1 MKHIYKKT
9 QSFFAILLV
18 ICLCTNSFIN
28 VFAEE
33 SKAATY
39 EITVNEVKNGL
50 LSADKM
56 TAGEEETI
64 TLSAELEE
72 GYALYAWT
80 VTDKEGKE
88 IEVNE
93 NAFKM
98 PASDVTVSARIY
110 TAEIVE
116 LMNLLDEI
124 DAMDP
129 TLYTEESWDN
139 LSSARESIKDPTQL
153 GKYASMMTERLQSLI
168 DELILVDKTATYEI
182 TVNEVENGLL
192 SADKM
197 TAGEEETIT
206 LSAELEEGY
215 ALYAWTVTDKEGKE
229 IEVNENAFKMP
240 ASDVTVSAR
249 IYTAEIVELMNL
261 LDEIDAMDPTLY
273 TEESW
278 DNLSS
283 ARESIKDPTQLGK
296 YASMMTE
303 RLQSL
308 IDELVLVE
316 KDTGDSE
323 FKLED
328 GYYILPVSSYDNVE
342 KTITGDLGSAAHV
355 APGFNNRAMLKVSGG
370 KYEITLRILFGNKV
384 NGIGALKEENFNG
397 SIMHDAN
404 HTWAKYTGNKCWF
417 DIGIGEKEGANEEN
431 NTYWKDFDST
441 WNENYNTYDVT
452 FAVDDISK
460 DFLMYLNYDITST
473 ISSSI
478 LEVVDFNEY
487 AAKKVDMEEYKSIEN
502 IAYSLYGRI
511 NAIGCDDYIS
521 ETLEWCVQSD
531 SAYAKICFEEAAS
544 EKYSIVAG
552 SKSADAVAIENNC
565 FNIEFNLNNF
575 NDIILGRTF
584 YIKET
589 NNEDGTSASL
599 YLTLYPEIEEAEN
612 IELTEQITGSKII
625 TNTDIL
631 SEKATLT
638 ASEILDDTES
648 VNDPYT
654 VIYNNLGSSYKN
666 IYMYK
671 WSILYPNG
679 TESMNMSEP
688 VQMKFKIP
696 ESWNADAVQLFGYYE
711 NYGFDPTVEGDL
723 EEDEEGN
730 KYFTITTST
739 LGWYAL
745 YETKDMSA
753 SGAELEDGTYS
764 VPVSVYHLTTEG
776 QLSMADRCL
785 GDNATIVVMDS
796 EKYLYMDYTA
806 VTQMELTSYMT
817 KMWIYGDDM
826 QMEGNKPTG
835 TLNPVIFTSYYK
847 NEDGT
852 YLTDDFNQGTLNY
865 YPKEGYVRL
874 VSDEAQWP
882 ARFKVPIM
890 DAIGGGNFEQD
901 AWLTLDWANA
911 EKTSDATPDAPI
923 KDALGEM
930 LSIAETAVK
939 EEYTPATWSV
949 LEEAYKTAK
958 DIYEKNSSTEE
969 KEKAYTS
976 LRDAVDALEKPEA
989 MELEPGVYTV
999 EDSFDQGDGVT
1010 QTRLLVSEN
1019 ETKVYLT
1026 LNGVKEFYYYDTEN
1040 AKYTE
1045 PELETGEDS
1054 EGNQVIE
1061 RAVITYAST
1070 PSLISVKYLTGDDET
1085 VTGSLTL
1092 NDCTKQE
1099 VTKEALA
1106 AALEQAT
1113 KIVEAAAQAPE
1124 DYDGEKIDAL
1134 VQAIAAATKVN
1145 SDPVAIQTEV
1155 DEQVSALEKAAAEA
1169 GGNTD
1174 EERTALEAAITAANG
1189 EAAKEDVYTASSIT
1203 ELKDLIASAQELLNG
1218 TPTASQIEAM
1228 TLRIQTFLEEGL
1240 ILKADFTKLQEL
1252 YDTAVKTA
1260 ENADESYSGYANLTE
1275 IIKQAET
1282 ILNNSDASQSEVDSM
1297 AEALT
1302 LAISALDDSVE
1313 KEDLRGLAEQAE
1325 KLISDGNYSGCTQ
1338 ATQELLNASLEAAR
1352 AVLAD
1357 PAATQS
1363 EVNKH
1368 YDMLLAADAAMVK
1381 EQTGLADGIYEA
1393 DATVLHAADTD
1404 GTQLSMANS
1413 AVDKPVQVIVE
1424 NGIPKA
1430 IRLSFHALT
1439 TTGLT
1444 GYLGNLWYFPGYR
1457 DAAVPNGQTPVQA
1470 EVETWYTDEEI
1481 GEDPYADYMDG
1492 EQYPKSMLIPIESDG
1507 NGVYYTEYWIQ
1518 VFVPVM
1524 EYINTGSGTQ
1534 YARLKL
1540 EIDDWSDMKQI
1551 SGTVNTDKEELQKQ
1565 LQVLKDFLEAI
1576 SKEDADPSREDFRTE
1591 DLAVLEAV
1599 ITAGT
1604 SADENMNIGQELV
1617 DSTVKALAAAETL
1630 FASES
1635 IESDKTALNEAIAKA
1650 EEALGL
1656 ENVVYTEASR
1666 QNLEWILNAAK
1677 VVAGNASAEQA
1688 QITWWTTRLEQA
1700 VENLALISA
1709 DKTELAAALET
1720 AEERLKETD
1729 LYTGASLDVLR
1740 SLYERAQELYD
1751 NAGSTQED
1759 VDKYAAMLNYYVESM
1774 IPVQEG
1780 ETFRDGLYSML
1791 LTASNMAG
1799 RENSF
1804 TDSTLNALKAAIK
1817 AADAVYQDE
1826 DATQAE
1832 INEQASKLYY
1842 AILALEAKP
1851 AETPGTGTGD
1861 GGSGND
1867 NNDDGNNGGNTDLDI
1882 ENLADGVYSI
1892 YGEMVKTDKTSESMS
1907 NAAVNHTIKLTVKDG
1922 KYYITMNFNGLQY
1935 AGQYGYLKDLQY
1947 FLTGYTTNQYG
1958 VPQGNLADVT
1968 IDSYQTDSDGNRI
1981 SDSFGTDYP
1990 DYVTFELIP
1999 EALEDGFVPLQVFV
2013 PIMESIADGTG
2024 TQAVYLKLDWSS
2036 LKLTEADDPN
2046 FEDDG
2051 NNDDNNNSDNNN
2063 DNGNGG
2069 SGLSGGSGLGNN
2081 TLGSTLGGSSLGGS
2095 SLGGSSLGGSSLGGS
2110 GLKSGSSLTGASSVK
2125 TDDTSSDISGWAAVL
2140 AIGCMVLL
2148 VGVMEKRSQKKNKG
2162 I

>member
-1 MKHIYKKT
+1 MSNESLMEQYGEQWLTFLQNRIDALEEIETEPTIKEKLEEKI
-9 QSFFAILLV
+9 
-18 ICLCTNSFIN
+18 
-28 VFAEE
+28 AEIE
-33 SKAATY
+33 SLDASKYTEDSYQAAQDAATA
-39 EITVNEVKNGL
+39 IKSNMSNESL
-50 LSADKM
+50 M
-56 TAGEEETI
+56 EQYGEQWLT
-64 TLSAELEE
+64 
-72 GYALYAWT
+72 
-80 VTDKEGKE
+80 
-88 IEVNE
+88 
-93 NAFKM
+93 F
-98 PASDVTVSARIY
+98 
-110 TAEIVE
+110 
-116 LMNLLDEI
+116 
-124 DAMDP
+124 
-129 TLYTEESWDN
+129 
-139 LSSARESIKDPTQL
+139 
-153 GKYASMMTERLQSLI
+153 LQ
-168 DELILVDKTATYEI
+168 
-182 TVNEVENGLL
+182 N
-192 SADKM
+192 
-197 TAGEEETIT
+197 
-206 LSAELEEGY
+206 
-215 ALYAWTVTDKEGKE
+215 
-229 IEVNENAFKMP
+229 
-240 ASDVTVSAR
+240 R
-249 IYTAEIVELMNL
+249 
-261 LDEIDAMDPTLY
+261 
-273 TEESW
+273 
-278 DNLSS
+278 
-283 ARESIKDPTQLGK
+283 
-296 YASMMTE
+296 
-303 RLQSL
+303 
-308 IDELVLVE
+308 IDELVEVE
-316 KDTGDSE
+316 NTDTDIQ
-323 FKLED
+323 LED
-328 GYYILPVSSYDNVE
+328 GYYVVPINVTNGINYSNTAQLTGDKLKTALLKVE
-342 KTITGDLGSAAHV
+342 NGEITITLCVGQDEISTAFKILKDDSYSIAEDASSQPWV
-355 APGFNNRAMLKVSGG
+355 STDTIFNNDEYWRDDVSIEADETFNRKYISFPVTEFKQSIILAQERGG
-370 KYEITLRILFGNKV
+370 NAYLFWITPEYSVAERLPDITE
-384 NGIGALKEENFNG
+384 NGEYSWTYSL
-397 SIMHDAN
+397 
-404 HTWAKYTGNKCWF
+404 
-417 DIGIGEKEGANEEN
+417 N
-431 NTYWKDFDST
+431 NTFESPAA
-441 WNENYNTYDVT
+441 TYQS
-452 FAVDDISK
+452 A
-460 DFLMYLNYDITST
+460 
-473 ISSSI
+473 
-478 LEVVDFNEY
+478 
-487 AAKKVDMEEYKSIEN
+487 
-502 IAYSLYGRI
+502 I
-511 NAIGCDDYIS
+511 NASVADYIS
-521 ETLEWCVQSD
+521 QLFEDTVQVEVSD
-531 SAYAKICFEEAAS
+531 GK
-544 EKYSIVAG
+544 
-552 SKSADAVAIENNC
+552 AVATFTLSENGSNWVKQLHLMSCNTGSNTSSWYISRKEADYTEISVEDNSFQIEFDFSNYYDLAFGKTIRVLADGHENHGGHTQDYYYFGTVRLSETSGEKVVLTDEESGIQYITTTKNISSNAQLSVKDTSENSEIHSQVQYWLDDSVRYWDGWIIDVVNESGGALSVTQNGQLNIPIPSEYDTSLLRVYRLGDEGIWLNEITNYTIENGCVVISTNKMGTYV
-565 FNIEFNLNNF
+565 LAQ
-575 NDIILGRTF
+575 DI
-584 YIKET
+584 
-589 NNEDGTSASL
+589 S
-599 YLTLYPEIEEAEN
+599 
-612 IELTEQITGSKII
+612 
-625 TNTDIL
+625 TDIDG
-631 SEKATLT
+631 SD
-638 ASEILDDTES
+638 LD
-648 VNDPYT
+648 
-654 VIYNNLGSSYKN
+654 
-666 IYMYK
+666 
-671 WSILYPNG
+671 
-679 TESMNMSEP
+679 
-688 VQMKFKIP
+688 
-696 ESWNADAVQLFGYYE
+696 
-711 NYGFDPTVEGDL
+711 
-723 EEDEEGN
+723 
-730 KYFTITTST
+730 
-739 LGWYAL
+739 
-745 YETKDMSA
+745 
-753 SGAELEDGTYS
+753 DGTYTVDVTVWHMTMDQS
-764 VPVSVYHLTTEG
+764 
-776 QLSMADRCL
+776 SMASQAVVSPATLIVD
-785 GDNATIVVMDS
+785 GD
-796 EKYLYMDYTA
+796 EKTLYLDFKSVGQSVGEQGFTG
-806 VTQMELTSYMT
+806 YMT
-817 KMWIYGDDM
+817 DMWVYDSDVTYSAGGYPQGDM
-826 QMEGNKPTG
+826 YSVT
-835 TLNPVIFTSYYK
+835 VYSYYK
-847 NEDGT
+847 NEDGSFMT
-852 YLTDDFNQGTLNY
+852 DVYNEGTIKYYPEKAYFVLPTDDAEF
-865 YPKEGYVRL
+865 PVRF
-874 VSDEAQWP
+874 Q
-882 ARFKVPIM
+882 VPVM
-890 DAIGGGNFEQD
+890 DAIAGGDEPKD
-901 AWLTLDWANA
+901 ARFRIDYSSA
-911 EKTSDATPDAPI
+911 ELISEDTPDAPI
-923 KDALGEM
+923 CDALAAM
-930 LSIAETAVK
+930 ISVAETAVQ
-939 EEYTPATWSV
+939 EEYTQDSWDA
-949 LEEAYKTAK
+949 LESAYNTAK
-958 DIYEKNSSTEE
+958 EVCGNESVDAAQMEE
-969 KEKAYTS
+969 AYTS

-1106 AALEQAT
+1106 AALDQAN
-1113 KIVEAAAQAPE
+1113 KIVEAAAETPE

-1134 VQAIAAATKVN
+1134 VQAVAAATKVN

-1189 EAAKEDVYTASSIT
+1189 EAAKEDIYTASSIT

-1313 KEDLRGLAEQAE
+1313 KEELRGLAEQAE

-1352 AVLAD
+1352 AVLSD

-1381 EQTGLADGIYEA
+1381 EQTGLADGIYEV

-1424 NGIPKA
+1424 NGVPKA

-1524 EYINTGSGTQ
+1524 EYINTGSGIQ

-1591 DLAVLEAV
+1591 DLAVLETA

-1604 SADENMNIGQELV
+1604 AADKNMNIGQELV

-1867 NNDDGNNGGNTDLDI
+1867 NNDDGNNDGNTDLDI
-1882 ENLADGVYSI
+1882 KNLADGVYSI

-1935 AGQYGYLKDLQY
+1935 SGQYGYLKDLQY

-1958 VPQGNLADVT
+1958 VPQGDLADVT
-1968 IDSYQTDSDGNRI
+1968 IDSYQTDEDGNRV

-2036 LKLTEADDPN
+2036 LKLTEADDPD

-2051 NNDDNNNSDNNN
+2051 NNDNNNNNN
-2063 DNGNGG
+2063 NNNGNGNGG

-2110 GLKSGSSLTGASSVK
+2110 SLKSGSSLTGASSVK
-2125 TDDTSSDISGWAAVL
+2125 TDDISSDISGWAAVL
-2140 AIGCMVLL
+2140 AIGCMALL
-2148 VGVMEKRSQKKNKG
+2148 VGVLEKRSQKKNKG
-2162 I
+2162 M

>member
-1 MKHIYKKT
+1 MQYTTIFNGRMLKATPIILSSRRTDILMKVKRWKKCFYALLL
-9 QSFFAILLV
+9 SFTLALSTF
-18 ICLCTNSFIN
+18 N
-28 VFAEE
+28 VPGMFL
-33 SKAATY
+33 S
-39 EITVNEVKNGL
+39 TVN
-50 LSADKM
+50 A
-56 TAGEEETI
+56 
-64 TLSAELEE
+64 AEKS
-72 GYALYAWT
+72 T
-80 VTDKEGKE
+80 
-88 IEVNE
+88 
-93 NAFKM
+93 
-98 PASDVTVSARIY
+98 
-110 TAEIVE
+110 
-116 LMNLLDEI
+116 LDEI
-124 DAMDP
+124 KELLAYIDSLNEDD
-129 TLYTEESWDN
+129 YTPESWEA
-139 LSSARESIKDPTQL
+139 LMQVRESIVDPDQFPENLQPTILEQL
-153 GKYASMMTERLQSLI
+153 QK
-168 DELILVDKTATYEI
+168 LVD
-182 TVNEVENGLL
+182 GL
-192 SADKM
+192 
-197 TAGEEETIT
+197 EP
-206 LSAELEEGY
+206 AEKS
-215 ALYAWTVTDKEGKE
+215 T
-229 IEVNENAFKMP
+229 
-240 ASDVTVSAR
+240 
-249 IYTAEIVELMNL
+249 
-261 LDEIDAMDPTLY
+261 LDEIKELLAHIDSLNEDDY
-273 TEESW
+273 TPESW
-278 DNLSS
+278 EALMQV
-283 ARESIKDPTQLGK
+283 RESIVDPDQFPENLQATILEQLQK
-296 YASMMTE
+296 
-303 RLQSL
+303 LV
-308 IDELVLVE
+308 DELE
-316 KDTGDSE
+316 PAAIKPSGN
-323 FKLED
+323 FQLED
-328 GYYILPVSSYDNVE
+328 GYYSVE
-342 KTITGDLGSAAHV
+342 
-355 APGFNNRAMLKVSGG
+355 LKD
-370 KYEITLRILFGNKV
+370 YAT
-384 NGIGALKEENFNG
+384 
-397 SIMHDAN
+397 
-404 HTWAKYTGNKCWF
+404 
-417 DIGIGEKEGANEEN
+417 GEK
-431 NTYWKDFDST
+431 
-441 WNENYNTYDVT
+441 
-452 FAVDDISK
+452 
-460 DFLMYLNYDITST
+460 ITDGNLVNRPRT
-473 ISSSI
+473 IG
-478 LEVVDFNEY
+478 L
-487 AAKKVDMEEYKSIEN
+487 
-502 IAYSLYGRI
+502 
-511 NAIGCDDYIS
+511 
-521 ETLEWCVQSD
+521 SD
-531 SAYAKICFEEAAS
+531 HAM
-544 EKYSIVAG
+544 
-552 SKSADAVAIENNC
+552 
-565 FNIEFNLNNF
+565 
-575 NDIILGRTF
+575 
-584 YIKET
+584 IK
-589 NNEDGTSASL
+589 A
-599 YLTLYPEIEEAEN
+599 
-612 IELTEQITGSKII
+612 
-625 TNTDIL
+625 
-631 SEKATLT
+631 
-638 ASEILDDTES
+638 
-648 VNDPYT
+648 
-654 VIYNNLGSSYKN
+654 
-666 IYMYK
+666 
-671 WSILYPNG
+671 
-679 TESMNMSEP
+679 
-688 VQMKFKIP
+688 
-696 ESWNADAVQLFGYYE
+696 
-711 NYGFDPTVEGDL
+711 
-723 EEDEEGN
+723 EGN
-730 KYFTITTST
+730 KYEVTFSLASGSNLAYLGILDEEYVTDIAENWTRKSGTENWTEGFDLSKSSYNSNVQSGAIEENDKYWKAYEIVEDPSSGLITVTFSVNDLEKDVVILTGNKTDRQLICNYVVMNAHTATAIDLDKLAATAEISFRAGGSFGNYLSSEKVKWTVSDNTATAEIAIDLNAIKGSYETFKITDAQGNDINCDDGYIEVSYNLSNYIEVSTGKVIKFQGTSKNGIVSNLMASIVPYAGETASVEITDEKTGAKLISNTNVLPETSQLVSEDIVDDPSNNDDAYTVINNNISSLAEEMYMYNWKIQYESGTQTILLSHEAEMRFKIPDGWDTGRVQLASFVENYGCDPNVEGKVVTESDGNYFVITTET
-739 LGWYAL
+739 LGYYAL
-745 YETKDMSA
+745 YEVKDTS
-753 SGAELEDGTYS
+753 STGAELEDGTYS

-785 GDNATIVVMDS
+785 GDNATIVVMDG

-826 QMEGNKPTG
+826 QMEGSKPTG

-852 YLTDDFNQGTLNY
+852 YLTDDFNKGTLNY

-901 AWLTLDWANA
+901 AWLTLDWSNA
-911 EKTSDATPDAPI
+911 EKTSTATPDVPI
-923 KDALGEM
+923 KDALREII
-930 LSIAETAVK
+930 SIAETAVK
-939 EEYTPATWSV
+939 EEYTPATWSL

-969 KEKAYTS
+969 METAYAS

-1040 AKYTE
+1040 AQYTE
-1045 PELETGEDS
+1045 PELETGEDN

-1070 PSLISVKYLTGDDET
+1070 PSLISVRYLAGDDET

-1106 AALEQAT
+1106 AALEQAN

-1134 VQAIAAATKVN
+1134 VQAVAAATKVN

-1169 GGNTD
+1169 GGNKD

-1203 ELKDLIASAQELLNG
+1203 ELKDLIASAQELLTG

-1240 ILKADFTKLQEL
+1240 ILKADFTELQQL

-1282 ILNNSDASQSEVDSM
+1282 LLNNSDASQSEVDSM

-1313 KEDLRGLAEQAE
+1313 KEELRGLAEQAE
-1325 KLISDGNYSGCTQ
+1325 KLISGGNYSGCTQ

-1381 EQTGLADGIYEA
+1381 EQTGLADGIYEV

-1826 DATQAE
+1826 DATQGE

-1842 AILALEAKP
+1842 AILALEAKPVETP

-1882 ENLADGVYSI
+1882 KNLADGVYSI

-1935 AGQYGYLKDLQY
+1935 SGQYGYLKDLQY
-1947 FLTGYTTNQYG
+1947 FLSGYTTNQYG
-1958 VPQGNLADVT
+1958 VPQGDLADVT
-1968 IDSYQTDSDGNRI
+1968 IDSYQTDSEGNRI

-2051 NNDDNNNSDNNN
+2051 NNDNNNNSDNS

-2110 GLKSGSSLTGASSVK
+2110 SLKSGSSLTGASSVK

-2140 AIGCMVLL
+2140 AIGCMALL
-2148 VGVMEKRSQKKNKG
+2148 VGVLEKRSQKKKKG
-2162 I
+2162 M

>member
-1 MKHIYKKT
+1 MRTNISQLKRIIMIFLMIVMVIT
-9 QSFFAILLV
+9 VLPPSFVNASTSSTTIEADQNNQNQGKSIKEQLQELLDYASTLDSSDYTAESWSPVNILLTGIKANIDNEEMLSQYGEQWLSTLEQKLDELVPAEKSIKEQLQELLDYASTLDSLDYTAESWSPVNILLTGIKANIDNEEMLSQYGEQWLNTLKQKLDELIPIEDDSSDDGETDFEKGVYKVPVKGYGNINYEGQTDSALYPYGMLEVKDNGIELTIRLQGYSAFDNFFVLRQKYINEYISSDNKKEYAPNASGIDDSNQSKQQWIADGRLSEEENDYYIDKSKFEIELDESLDYADITIPLENTYNDTRYVGYPEYVSSDSQSKNIRGYYLNIGFDSAEKIQIPEEGEYTWNIIADAGSTGLNISNDETTDKIQALLSEDGMATAIVQGDTATVEMHLNEDVEDVKILKKRTLSGYAGTLSARFNTKSSRDSDYETVVQESNKV
-18 ICLCTNSFIN
+18 IFSVDLSSYKDLVFGKSILISAKTEQKNLYSIISFVTSGIEKLNLIDNNTGLSYETDSTNVAKET
-28 VFAEE
+28 VFKATELTEE
-33 SKAATY
+33 NSSYATY
-39 EITVNEVKNGL
+39 EKFFGTSYAEWMGWYTKLEKDGNEILPKRNGTLSIPLPAGWNTELIHLFRVNAYGNYEEQDITIENDVITVQ
-50 LSADKM
+50 
-56 TAGEEETI
+56 
-64 TLSAELEE
+64 
-72 GYALYAWT
+72 
-80 VTDKEGKE
+80 
-88 IEVNE
+88 
-93 NAFKM
+93 
-98 PASDVTVSARIY
+98 ASQMGT
-110 TAEIVE
+110 
-116 LMNLLDEI
+116 
-124 DAMDP
+124 
-129 TLYTEESWDN
+129 
-139 LSSARESIKDPTQL
+139 
-153 GKYASMMTERLQSLI
+153 
-168 DELILVDKTATYEI
+168 
-182 TVNEVENGLL
+182 
-192 SADKM
+192 
-197 TAGEEETIT
+197 
-206 LSAELEEGY
+206 
-215 ALYAWTVTDKEGKE
+215 
-229 IEVNENAFKMP
+229 
-240 ASDVTVSAR
+240 
-249 IYTAEIVELMNL
+249 
-261 LDEIDAMDPTLY
+261 
-273 TEESW
+273 
-278 DNLSS
+278 
-283 ARESIKDPTQLGK
+283 
-296 YASMMTE
+296 
-303 RLQSL
+303 
-308 IDELVLVE
+308 
-316 KDTGDSE
+316 
-323 FKLED
+323 
-328 GYYILPVSSYDNVE
+328 YILCVE
-342 KTITGDLGSAAHV
+342 RDYSTDGS
-355 APGFNNRAMLKVSGG
+355 
-370 KYEITLRILFGNKV
+370 
-384 NGIGALKEENFNG
+384 
-397 SIMHDAN
+397 
-404 HTWAKYTGNKCWF
+404 
-417 DIGIGEKEGANEEN
+417 
-431 NTYWKDFDST
+431 
-441 WNENYNTYDVT
+441 
-452 FAVDDISK
+452 
-460 DFLMYLNYDITST
+460 
-473 ISSSI
+473 
-478 LEVVDFNEY
+478 
-487 AAKKVDMEEYKSIEN
+487 
-502 IAYSLYGRI
+502 
-511 NAIGCDDYIS
+511 
-521 ETLEWCVQSD
+521 Q
-531 SAYAKICFEEAAS
+531 
-544 EKYSIVAG
+544 
-552 SKSADAVAIENNC
+552 
-565 FNIEFNLNNF
+565 
-575 NDIILGRTF
+575 
-584 YIKET
+584 
-589 NNEDGTSASL
+589 
-599 YLTLYPEIEEAEN
+599 
-612 IELTEQITGSKII
+612 
-625 TNTDIL
+625 
-631 SEKATLT
+631 
-638 ASEILDDTES
+638 
-648 VNDPYT
+648 
-654 VIYNNLGSSYKN
+654 
-666 IYMYK
+666 
-671 WSILYPNG
+671 
-679 TESMNMSEP
+679 
-688 VQMKFKIP
+688 
-696 ESWNADAVQLFGYYE
+696 
-711 NYGFDPTVEGDL
+711 
-723 EEDEEGN
+723 
-730 KYFTITTST
+730 
-739 LGWYAL
+739 
-745 YETKDMSA
+745 
-753 SGAELEDGTYS
+753 LEDGTYS
-764 VPVSVYHLTTEG
+764 IDVAVWNMIQDQP
-776 QLSMADRCL
+776 SMADQGVKSPAKLVVKNGKKILYL
-785 GDNATIVVMDS
+785 GF
-796 EKYLYMDYTA
+796 EA
-806 VTQMELTSYMT
+806 VSNLNLSSYMT
-817 KMWIYGDDM
+817 HMWVYGSD
-826 QMEGNKPTG
+826 
-835 TLNPVIFTSYYK
+835 VSYSEAGYPQGDK
-847 NEDGT
+847 YAVTAYEYYRNDNNDF
-852 YLTDDFNQGTLNY
+852 LTDDFNKGSLNY
-865 YPKEGYVRL
+865 YPKQIYFELPNDDSEFPVRF
-874 VSDEAQWP
+874 
-882 ARFKVPIM
+882 RVPVM
-890 DAIGGGNFEQD
+890 DAIGGGDFAQD
-901 AWLTLDWANA
+901 ARFRIDYSTAKLIST
-911 EKTSDATPDAPI
+911 ATPDAPI

-930 LSIAETAVK
+930 ISIAETAVK

-958 DIYEKNSSTEE
+958 DVYEKNASTEE
-969 KEKAYTS
+969 METTYTS

-1019 ETKVYLT
+1019 ETKVYFT

-1040 AKYTE
+1040 AQYTE
-1045 PELETGEDS
+1045 PELETSEDG

-1070 PSLISVKYLTGDDET
+1070 PSLISVKYLAGDNET

-1106 AALEQAT
+1106 AALEQAN
-1113 KIVEAAAQAPE
+1113 KIIEAAAQTPE
-1124 DYDGEKIDAL
+1124 DYDGEKVDAL
-1134 VQAIAAATKVN
+1134 VQAVAASTKVN

-1155 DEQVSALEKAAAEA
+1155 DEQVSVLEKAAAEA
-1169 GGNTD
+1169 SSNTE
-1174 EERTALEAAITAANG
+1174 EERTALEATITAANR
-1189 EAAKEDVYTASSIT
+1189 EAAKEDVYTASSIN

-1218 TPTASQIEAM
+1218 TPTASELEAM
-1228 TLRIQTFLEEGL
+1228 TLRIQAFLEEGL
-1240 ILKADFTKLQEL
+1240 ILKADFSELQAL

-1260 ENADESYSGYANLTE
+1260 ENADESYSGYTNLTE

-1282 ILNNSDASQSEVDSM
+1282 ILNNGDASQSEVDSM

-1313 KEDLRGLAEQAE
+1313 KGDLRGLVEQAE
-1325 KLISDGNYSGCTQ
+1325 KLISDGNYQGCTQ

-1368 YDMLLAADAAMVK
+1368 YDMLQAADAAMVK
-1381 EQTGLADGIYEA
+1381 EKTGLADGIYEA
-1393 DATVLHAADTD
+1393 DATILHAADTD

-1424 NGIPKA
+1424 NGVPKA

-1492 EQYPKSMLIPIESDG
+1492 KQYPKSMLIPIESDG

-1524 EYINTGSGTQ
+1524 ESINTGSGTQ

-1551 SGTVNTDKEELQKQ
+1551 SGTENADKEELQKQ

-1576 SKEDADPSREDFRTE
+1576 SEEDADPSTEDFRTE
-1591 DLAVLEAV
+1591 DLAVLETA

-1604 SADENMNIGQELV
+1604 AADENMNIGQELV

-1677 VVAGNASAEQA
+1677 VVAGNVSAEQA

-1729 LYTGASLDVLR
+1729 LYTGASLDILR

-1759 VDKYAAMLNYYVESM
+1759 IDKYVAMLNYYVESM
-1774 IPVQEG
+1774 VPVQEG

-1867 NNDDGNNGGNTDLDI
+1867 NNDDGNNDGNTDLDI

-1907 NAAVNHTIKLTVKDG
+1907 NAAVNHTIKLSVEDG

-1958 VPQGNLADVT
+1958 VPQGDLADVT

-2036 LKLTEADDPN
+2036 LKLTEADDPD

-2051 NNDDNNNSDNNN
+2051 NNDNNNNNN
-2063 DNGNGG
+2063 GNGNGG

-2110 GLKSGSSLTGASSVK
+2110 SLKSGSSLTGASSVK
-2125 TDDTSSDISGWAAVL
+2125 TDDISSDISGWAAVL
-2140 AIGCMVLL
+2140 AIGCMALL
-2148 VGVMEKRSQKKNKG
+2148 VGVLEKRSQKKNKG
-2162 I
+2162 M